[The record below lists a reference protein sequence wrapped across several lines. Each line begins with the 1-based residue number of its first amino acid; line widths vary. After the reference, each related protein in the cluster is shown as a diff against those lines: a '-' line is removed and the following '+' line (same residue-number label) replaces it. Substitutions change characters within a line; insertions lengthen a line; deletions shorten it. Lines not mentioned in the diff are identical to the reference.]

1 MLLVTEMEKMRETL
15 KWMMYEALPSLRELA
30 QLIMIVYIAL
40 MVVAILAAGR

>member
-1 MLLVTEMEKMRETL
+1 MLLVTDMEKMRESM

>member
-15 KWMMYEALPSLRELA
+15 KWMMYEALPSLREMA

-40 MVVAILAAGR
+40 MLVVAIVAGR